1 MLLAEV
7 FAKRHIGVTLQI
19 TEGAE
24 VYDTRWSNIHPLY
37 AK

>member
-1 MLLAEV
+1 LAEV
-7 FAKRHIGVTLQI
+7 FASRHMGVTLQI

-37 AK
+37 TA